1 MNVLLNVIQHAINA
15 NWKKIVQR
23 IDSNGVTENPEFIQK
38 GDTAVAVFESLNP
51 FVAEEYDK
59 YPPLSRFIIRENKNL
74 IAVGLI
80 TSVEKK

>member
-59 YPPLSRFIIRENKNL
+59 YPPLSR
-74 IAVGLI
+74 
-80 TSVEKK
+80 KK